1 MTKSWAPIFA
11 TLSASLFLAAT
22 LACGGSNR
30 QLRSISITPTGVIE
44 GNMIQLQFV
53 AAGAFNASPT
63 AVDPLPVSWYV
74 VPQATAAVY
83 TLTSQPFDIA
93 CQTGSSSSRSPRRIL
108 THPTAARSPAK
119 SSRTWSSIIRSARKA
134 ALSRP
139 LFSMRHAPSRRVRNH
154 FGISRCTTFTRY
166 PALCRRLLTS
176 SAIITERCWPPVQP
190 KPRVR

>member
-93 CQTGSSSSRSPRRIL
+93 CQTGSSVIAL
-108 THPTAARSPAK
+108 APTDPNAPKSGTIPSKVFQDLVIDHTVSEEGGFVASIVQYAACP
-119 SSRTWSSIIRSARKA
+119 
-134 ALSRP
+134 
-139 LFSMRHAPSRRVRNH
+139 
-154 FGISRCTTFTRY
+154 
-166 PALCRRLLTS
+166 
-176 SAIITERCWPPVQP
+176 
-190 KPRVR
+190 

>member
-1 MTKSWAPIFA
+1 MLGSDLRNSFCFVV
-11 TLSASLFLAAT
+11 S
-22 LACGGSNR
+22 GSNFGLRR
-30 QLRSISITPTGVIE
+30 QQPPTAVDFNHPTGVIE

-53 AAGAFNASPT
+53 AAGAYNASPT
-63 AVDPLPVSWYV
+63 AVDPLPVRWYV

-139 LFSMRHAPSRRVRNH
+139 LLSMRHAPSRRVRNH
-154 FGISRCTTFTRY
+154 FGISRCTAFTR
-166 PALCRRLLTS
+166 
-176 SAIITERCWPPVQP
+176 
-190 KPRVR
+190 